1 MPPSYPLPHGV
12 GNSRAALDR
21 AIPRPPSTVRAGVSG
36 KGAFSDEVS
45 RLWRK
50 HRKADGGRVVRDA
63 VALYDM
69 VQKRHSKI
77 VVVGRSLGS
86 GVAAYLASLRTVE
99 RLVLV
104 TPFDSVEAVA
114 AEQFR
119 FFPVRW
125 LLRDRYESS
134 KYVQSVSAPTLIVV
148 AARDEVI
155 PLARTQALYAQFR
168 PGVASMRV
176 VEGV

>member
-1 MPPSYPLPHGV
+1 
-12 GNSRAALDR
+12 
-21 AIPRPPSTVRAGVSG
+21 
-36 KGAFSDEVS
+36 
-45 RLWRK
+45 
-50 HRKADGGRVVRDA
+50 
-63 VALYDM
+63 
-69 VQKRHSKI
+69 
-77 VVVGRSLGS
+77 
-86 GVAAYLASLRTVE
+86 
-99 RLVLV
+99 VLV